1 MFSFSS
7 LLDLLGKLCIPL
19 VIAFVSYLLAKRQLN
34 SSNVNQFRQRWMEDF
49 RSTVSLFIAKAE
61 TVSIIDLDD
70 SESYMKHFQEF
81 VQTQMKI
88 ELLLNYED
96 DDHSKFVKKLNELRG
111 IIHKKTV
118 NNKNMRECIQEILEA
133 AKDQLYSEWMIIKKA

>member
-118 NNKNMRECIQEILEA
+118 NNKNKYKCF
-133 AKDQLYSEWMIIKKA
+133 